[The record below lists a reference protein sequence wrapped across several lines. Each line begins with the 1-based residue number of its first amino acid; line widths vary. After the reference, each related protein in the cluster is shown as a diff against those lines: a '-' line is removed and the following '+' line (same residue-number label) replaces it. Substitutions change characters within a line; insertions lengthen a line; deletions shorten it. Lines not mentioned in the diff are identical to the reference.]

1 MINFCRSR
9 LDIAL
14 HYEWVAVT
22 AAAAANAVAT
32 IDEERWFWR
41 RVNAA
46 SKHVV
51 RHGCVDKGS
60 SLARGSSTS
69 GAGVYLVATG
79 SSFAI
84 TARGRRDRDEW
95 APSPRQPQH
104 AKAALIFTTRLNS
117 GRNSV
122 AEFTKRIIHQFVA
135 CYAINSHYRVR
146 PSFHFLYWNSK
157 KKTMKFQRSF
167 TETTVPTAK
176 KLKTFWI
183 KLPLS
188 SMFNILRY
196 AVHKMN
202 FDVDHP
208 HRRREH

>member
-157 KKTMKFQRSF
+157 KKQWNSKDLSQ
-167 TETTVPTAK
+167 
-176 KLKTFWI
+176 KLQFRQTFWI

-208 HRRREH
+208 HRQREH